1 MISKQPKL
9 QRQKRIF
16 KQVMPRA
23 KQMNI
28 NIVTWGRW
36 MKQSSRIPNSRTI
49 AVSQSNE
56 MPPEE
61 QEDKPETPGETPDPQ
76 AFGLGGQRPLGLGVA
91 VLPETPPPV
100 PTAPPPVAKKR
111 ICVTPPPVPPRL
123 DPEVICC
130 VDICYWCFFFAQE
143 KRFGIFFLSRR
154 TLRCRVPPH

>member
-56 MPPEE
+56 MPPVR
-61 QEDKPETPGETPDPQ
+61 TRV
-76 AFGLGGQRPLGLGVA
+76 GLVTTVHSFSTFSCRKSKKTNRRLRARPR
-91 VLPETPPPV
+91 T
-100 PTAPPPVAKKR
+100 
-111 ICVTPPPVPPRL
+111 PRL
-123 DPEVICC
+123 SVWAVSVRWVWESQSCR
-130 VDICYWCFFFAQE
+130 
-143 KRFGIFFLSRR
+143 KRRHLFLRR
-154 TLRCRVPPH
+154 RLRLPRRGYA